1 MSFGNDIYFEVRKH
15 KESSDKYKSE
25 DASVLEAIEETIR
38 TSKGDQNAS
47 PSPVE
52 YFSCFMS
59 SLSCSNDHYRSVFSL
74 LLLVKL

>member
-1 MSFGNDIYFEVRKH
+1 MSLGKDIYFEVRKH

-38 TSKGDQNAS
+38 ASKGEQTAL

-59 SLSCSNDHYRSVFSL
+59 SLSCSNDHYRSVFSFFYIF
-74 LLLVKL
+74 K